1 VAAYV
6 QITKNFFSSVLLLKQ
21 KLKRMIGKIALPTLL
36 LIISMVISS
45 CGGSNDSKTVTV
57 KKQFDIG
64 IDTSTLT
71 TKEAVLAAAKKL
83 MAAKAANEAV
93 KDSDPDYKSHY
104 YSILKMK
111 GIIRK
116 KGAAV
121 TAALPGNDRP
131 AFVDSINAI
140 ME

>member
-1 VAAYV
+1 
-6 QITKNFFSSVLLLKQ
+6 
-21 KLKRMIGKIALPTLL
+21 MIGKIVLPTLL
-36 LIISMVISS
+36 LINSIVTSS
-45 CGGSNDSKTVTV
+45 CGRKNDSKTKTVTA

-64 IDTSTLT
+64 INTSTLT
-71 TKEAVLAAAKKL
+71 TKEAVMAAAQKL

-111 GIIRK
+111 GIVRK
-116 KGAAV
+116 KVAAV
-121 TAALPGNDRP
+121 TAALPGNDRR
-131 AFVDSINAI
+131 AFVDSSNTT